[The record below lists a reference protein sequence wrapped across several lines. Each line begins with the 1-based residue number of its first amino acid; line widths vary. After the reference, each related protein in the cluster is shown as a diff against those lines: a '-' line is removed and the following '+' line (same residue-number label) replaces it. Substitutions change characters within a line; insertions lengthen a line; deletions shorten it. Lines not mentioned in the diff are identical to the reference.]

1 MLKQLAN
8 LTIDADGRYATDAE
22 LKFIHNYLNSVK
34 QRVEIYEKIRDSE
47 EAIVEKVKSERKM
60 FHEVPGN
67 FSHLTREQKEEFCT
81 RDLKS
86 VMRCSAAAIL
96 LEEPDRLR
104 EALLLWYCTIVRAFN
119 YLEQT
124 QLTYQVLEKVMKTHF
139 TPEEVKLATPILR
152 LNHTILCP

>member
-22 LKFIHNYLNSVK
+22 LKFIHNYLNSAK
-34 QRVEIYEKIRDSE
+34 QRVEIYEKIRDAE

-60 FHEVPGN
+60 FHEGPGN
-67 FSHLTREQKEEFCT
+67 FSHLDRGQKEEFCT

-86 VMRCSAAAIL
+86 VIRCSAAAIL
-96 LEEPDRLR
+96 LEEPDRLKQ
-104 EALLLWYCTIVRAFN
+104 ALLLWYYTIVRAFDF
-119 YLEQT
+119 LEQS
-124 QLTYQVLEKVMKTHF
+124 QPTYQVLEKVINTYL

-152 LNHTILCP
+152 LNHTILSS